1 MPMVDFR
8 DLPRDA
14 RIWVF
19 ASDRPLQGGDAT
31 TLLDEVDRFLS
42 QWKAHGA
49 PLRSAREWR
58 DDRFLVIG
66 VDPAAEQA
74 SGCSIDGL
82 FRGLQALEQSLSTRL
97 VGGGRIFYRDR
108 DGNPE
113 LVSRADA
120 PRVLSQDTTVFDT
133 SITDAASYRAR
144 FERPARDTWVAALLG
159 QASQSS
165 SRSATKSS
173 SARNG

>member
-1 MPMVDFR
+1 MVGFR
-8 DLPRDA
+8 DLPPAA
-14 RIWVF
+14 RVWVF
-19 ASDRPLQGGDAT
+19 ASDRPLRGGDAT

-66 VDPAAEQA
+66 VDPTAEQA

-82 FRGLQALEQSLSTRL
+82 FRGLQALERTLSTRL
-97 VGGGRIFYRDR
+97 VGGGRIFYRGR
-108 DGNPE
+108 DGKPE
-113 LVSRADA
+113 LVSRTEA
-120 PRVLSQDTTVFDT
+120 PRVLSGDTAVFDT
-133 SITDAASYRAR
+133 SITDAAGYRAR
-144 FERPARDTWVAALLG
+144 FERPARDTWVSALLN
-159 QASQSS
+159 QASQPS

-173 SARNG
+173 SARKG